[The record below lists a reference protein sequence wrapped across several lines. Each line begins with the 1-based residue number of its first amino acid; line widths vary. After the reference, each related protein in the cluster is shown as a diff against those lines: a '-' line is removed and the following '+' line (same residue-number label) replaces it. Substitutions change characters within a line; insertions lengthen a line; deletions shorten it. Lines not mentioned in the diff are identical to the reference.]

1 MNDSFAVDPSVQ
13 EASSPSDLPV
23 DSAWLFPEYDA
34 GQMDPLQYRGVIIE
48 RVLERGSEEQ
58 LQWLFR
64 TYGEPLVADWM
75 RKHGLRLLSKRSSAL
90 WRLALDVVEFDTPD
104 WAIAAK
110 AYSHGDVGCYSEN
123 GTRICADERG
133 YRGSSLHEKG
143 RTGFPCP
150 PFVHEPLNGYRLM
163 TGR

>member
-1 MNDSFAVDPSVQ
+1 MDNSFAVDPTVQ
-13 EASSPSDLPV
+13 KASISSELPA

-34 GQMDPLQYRGVIIE
+34 SQMDLLQYRGVIIE

-64 TYGEPLVADWM
+64 TYGEPLVADWV
-75 RKHGLRLLSKRSSAL
+75 RKHGFRLLSKRSSAL

-110 AYSHGDVGCYSEN
+110 AYS
-123 GTRICADERG
+123 
-133 YRGSSLHEKG
+133 
-143 RTGFPCP
+143 PW
-150 PFVHEPLNGYRLM
+150 
-163 TGR
+163 